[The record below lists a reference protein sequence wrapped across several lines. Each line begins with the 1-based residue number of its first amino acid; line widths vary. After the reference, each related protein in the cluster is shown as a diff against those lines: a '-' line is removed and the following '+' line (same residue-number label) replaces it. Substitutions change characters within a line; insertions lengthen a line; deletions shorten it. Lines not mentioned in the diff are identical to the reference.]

1 MQIGLLTIHCLED
14 AMALFSGSMNHDLLS
29 INKKSNS
36 NKKSN
41 NNRKNTF
48 NKNRVINKKKIA
60 DKTKTDHLIYGIKP
74 LSALVLFAVSG
85 IQAAYSKPPIEFNT
99 DALDISER
107 ANIDLD
113 KFARTGYIMPG
124 NYIMGVRV
132 NQNEFPDMHSIDFI
146 APPDD
151 PKGSEACISPELVK
165 QITLKQEWIEKLSW
179 QNEGKC
185 LDFNALPGISARG
198 DLATYTLY
206 LIVPKIYLEYDLPNW
221 DPPSRWDNGLPG
233 LLFDYN
239 FNAQTT
245 KPTHGS
251 SNQQISANGTAGMN
265 AGAWRFRADW
275 QARYNHLK
283 NQQDDKSVHSSGR
296 DRTNGKDRE
305 WEWSRYYMY
314 RALPRLESKLTLGE
328 DYLNSNIFDSF
339 RYTGISLVTDENML
353 PPNLRGYA
361 PEVTGVARTNAKVTV
376 RQQGRVLYET
386 QVASG
391 PFRIQDLSDAV
402 SGTLDVRVEEQ
413 DGGIQEFQVNT
424 ATIPY
429 LTRPGRVQYKIVGG
443 QSTNDKHRREGPAF
457 GMGEFSWGINN
468 GWSLYGGLLA
478 AGNYNALSLG
488 VGRDLMMFGALS
500 FDVTESRA
508 RLPGENTTLTG
519 GSYRLSYSK
528 RFDQYNSQ
536 VTFAGYRFSERDFM
550 NMGQYIDRRYRNVSS
565 DSGKELYTFIFNKQF
580 TDIGLSAHLN
590 YSHQTYWN
598 RPTND
603 RYNISLS
610 KYLDI
615 GRYKNISVNLSA
627 YRNNFDNK
635 KDDGMYL
642 NISIPWG
649 DSGTFSYNGMAN
661 RQGNSHMA
669 GYYGRIDDRNNYR
682 ISAGTGIGGK
692 VLADGYY
699 THYGDRALLTASA
712 SYQDGGNTTAAL
724 GLQGGVTVTANGA
737 ALHRINMIGATRL
750 MVDTEGVS
758 NVPIRGFGSAVHTNY
773 FGKAVLVDVN
783 NYFRNTAN
791 VDLDNLPDDIEAL
804 RSVQQA
810 TLTEGAIGYRK
821 FQVMSGIKAM
831 TIIRLP
837 DGSFPPFGASVV
849 NASQREIGIVSD
861 DGYAYLSGMKQGEKI
876 QVHWDGS
883 AQCEITVPD
892 NIAAESLTAFLM
904 PCQFLKGEDK

>member
-1 MQIGLLTIHCLED
+1 MQIGLLTIHCSED
-14 AMALFSGSMNHDLLS
+14 AMALFSDSINHDFS
-29 INKKSNS
+29 STNRKANS
-36 NKKSN
+36 
-41 NNRKNTF
+41 NRKNIF
-48 NKNRVINKKKIA
+48 NKKKVVNKKKIA
-60 DKTKTDHLIYGIKP
+60 NKIKTGRVIAGIKP
-74 LSALVLFAVSG
+74 LSALILFALSG
-85 IQAAYSKPPIEFNT
+85 IQAAHSKPPMEFNIG
-99 DALDISER
+99 ALDVSER
-107 ANIDLD
+107 SNIDLD
-113 KFARTGYIMPG
+113 KFARAGYIMPG
-124 NYIMGVRV
+124 NYVMGVRM
-132 NQNEFPDMHSIDFI
+132 NKTEFSDTYSIDFI

-151 PKGSEACISPELVK
+151 PKGSDACISPELVK
-165 QITLKQEWIEKLSW
+165 QIALKSEWVEKLGW
-179 QNEGKC
+179 QNDGKC
-185 LDFNALPGISARG
+185 LDPNTLPGMSARG

-206 LIVPKIYLEYDLPNW
+206 LIVPKIYLEYDLPDW
-221 DPPSRWDNGLPG
+221 DPPSRWDNGIPG

-239 FNAQTT
+239 LNAQTS
-245 KPTHGS
+245 KPAHGS
-251 SNQQISANGTAGMN
+251 NNQQLSANGTAGMN

-275 QARYNHLK
+275 QARYNRSK
-283 NQQDDKSVHSSGR
+283 TKDDELGHSGERER
-296 DRTNGKDRE
+296 DWD
-305 WEWSRYYMY
+305 WSRYYMY
-314 RALPRLESKLTLGE
+314 RAIPRLEAKLTLGE
-328 DYLNSNIFDSF
+328 DYLNSSIFDSF
-339 RYTGISLVTDENML
+339 RYTGVSLVTEENML

-376 RQQGRVLYET
+376 SQQGRVLYET

-402 SGTLDVRVEEQ
+402 AGTLDVRVEEQ
-413 DGGIQEFQVNT
+413 DGGVQTFQVNT

-429 LTRPGRVQYKIVGG
+429 LTRPGRVQYKLIGG

-468 GWSLYGGLLA
+468 GWSLYGGFLG
-478 AGNYNALSLG
+478 AGDYNALSLG
-488 VGRDLMMFGALS
+488 IGRDLMMFGALS

-508 RLPGENTTLTG
+508 RLPKENKTLTG

-550 NMGQYIDRRYRNVSS
+550 NMGQYIDRRYRSVSS
-565 DSGKELYTFIFNKQF
+565 DSGKELYTIIFSKQF
-580 TDIGLSAHLN
+580 IDIGLNAHLN

-603 RYNISLS
+603 RYNVSLS

-615 GRYKNISVNLSA
+615 GRYKNMNVSLSA

-642 NISIPWG
+642 NLSVPWG
-649 DSGTFSYNGMAN
+649 ESGTLSYNGMVN
-661 RQGNSHMA
+661 RQGNAHTV
-669 GYYGRIDDRNNYR
+669 GYFDRIDDRNNYR
-682 ISAGTGIGGK
+682 ISAGTNMAGK
-692 VLADGYY
+692 ASANGYY
-699 THYGDRALLTASA
+699 THYGDKALLTASA

-724 GLQGGVTVTANGA
+724 GLQGGITVTAKGA
-737 ALHRINMIGATRL
+737 ALHRTNMTGAARL

-773 FGKAVLVDVN
+773 FGKAVLADVN
-783 NYFRNTAN
+783 SYYRNKAN
-791 VDLDNLPDDIEAL
+791 IDLDNLPDNVEAL

-821 FQVMSGIKAM
+821 FQVMSGFKAM

-849 NASQREIGIVSD
+849 NAAQREIGILGD
-861 DGYAYLSGMKQGEKI
+861 DGYTYLSGMNKGEKLN
-876 QVHWDGS
+876 VHWDGN
-883 AQCEITVPD
+883 AQCEITVSD
-892 NIAAESLTAFLM
+892 EVTEESLTSLLL
-904 PCQFLKGEDK
+904 PCQFLEGGLGKL

>member
-1 MQIGLLTIHCLED
+1 
-14 AMALFSGSMNHDLLS
+14 MALFSDSMNHVFS
-29 INKKSNS
+29 SFNKKLNS
-36 NKKSN
+36 
-41 NNRKNTF
+41 NRKNVF
-48 NKNRVINKKKIA
+48 NKNKVVNKNKTSNKI
-60 DKTKTDHLIYGIKP
+60 KTKKLIYGIKP
-74 LSALVLFAVSG
+74 LSVFVLFALSG
-85 IQAAYSKPPIEFNT
+85 INVGYSKPIEFNT
-99 DALDISER
+99 DALDIGER

-113 KFARTGYIMPG
+113 KFARSGYIMPG
-124 NYIMGVRV
+124 NYIMSVRM
-132 NQNEFPDMHSIDFI
+132 NKNEFPDTYTIDFI
-146 APPDD
+146 APADD
-151 PKGSEACISPELVK
+151 PKGSEACISPELVNH
-165 QITLKQEWIEKLSW
+165 IALKSQWAEKLGW
-179 QNEGKC
+179 YNDGKC
-185 LDFNALPGISARG
+185 LDLNTLPGMSARG

-206 LIVPKIYLEYDLPNW
+206 LVVPKIYLEYDLPDW
-221 DPPSRWDNGLPG
+221 DPPSRWDDGVAG

-239 FNAQTT
+239 FNAQTS

-251 SNQQISANGTAGMN
+251 NNQQLSANGTAGMN

-275 QARYNHLK
+275 QARYERSK
-283 NQQDDKSVHSSGR
+283 NKGDKSYYADNSKGR
-296 DRTNGKDRE
+296 ERNWD
-305 WEWSRYYMY
+305 WSRYYMY
-314 RALPRLESKLTLGE
+314 RAIPQLESKLTLGE

-339 RYTGISLVTDENML
+339 RYTGVSLVTDENML

-361 PEVTGVARTNAKVTV
+361 PEVSGVARTNAKVTV
-376 RQQGRVLYET
+376 SQMGRVLYET

-391 PFRIQDLSDAV
+391 PYRIQDLSDAV

-413 DGGIQEFQVNT
+413 DGSIQEFKVNT

-429 LTRPGRVQYKIVGG
+429 LTRPGRVQYKLIGG

-468 GWSLYGGLLA
+468 GWSLYGGLLG
-478 AGNYNALSLG
+478 AGDYNALSLG
-488 VGRDLMMFGALS
+488 IGRDLMMFGALS

-508 RLPGENTTLTG
+508 KLPRENKTFTG

-550 NMGQYIDRRYRNVSS
+550 SMGQYIDRRYRNNTS
-565 DSGKELYTFIFNKQF
+565 DSGKELYTIIFNKQF

-603 RYNISLS
+603 RYNLSLS

-615 GRYKNISVNLSA
+615 GRYKNINVNLSA
-627 YRNNFDNK
+627 YRNNFDDK

-642 NISIPWG
+642 GLSIPWG
-649 DSGTFSYNGMAN
+649 ESGTISYSGIVN
-661 RQGNSHMA
+661 RQGNSHRA
-669 GYYGRIDDRNNYR
+669 SYFDRIDDRNNYR
-682 ISAGTGIGGK
+682 ISAGTSIDGK
-692 VLADGYY
+692 VTTDGYY
-699 THYGDRALLTASA
+699 THYGDKALLTASA
-712 SYQDGGNTTAAL
+712 SYQDGGNTSAAL
-724 GLQGGVTVTANGA
+724 GLQGGVTVTAHGA
-737 ALHRINMIGATRL
+737 VLHRINMPGATRL
-750 MVDTEGVS
+750 MVDTEGVR
-758 NVPIRGFGSAVHTNY
+758 NVPIRAFGSAVHTNF

-791 VDLDNLPDDIEAL
+791 IDLDNLPDDVEAL

-831 TIIRLP
+831 TIISLP
-837 DGSFPPFGASVV
+837 DGSFPPFGASVM
-849 NASQREIGIVSD
+849 NAAQREIGIVSD
-861 DGYAYLSGMKQGEKI
+861 DGYAYLSGMNKGEKLK
-876 QVHWDGS
+876 VHWGGQ

-892 NIAAESLTAFLM
+892 EVAEASLASLLLL
-904 PCQFLKGEDK
+904 CQFLKGEDK

>member
-1 MQIGLLTIHCLED
+1 
-14 AMALFSGSMNHDLLS
+14 MALFSDSMDHDFS
-29 INKKSNS
+29 SS
-36 NKKSN
+36 NKKINS
-41 NNRKNTF
+41 NRKNLF
-48 NKNRVINKKKIA
+48 NKSEVVNKNKLVNKIN
-60 DKTKTDHLIYGIKP
+60 HLIYGIKP
-74 LSALVLFAVSG
+74 LSACILLALSG
-85 IQAAYSKPPIEFNT
+85 IQAAYSKPSIEFNT
-99 DALDISER
+99 DALDVSER
-107 ANIDLD
+107 SNIDLD
-113 KFARTGYIMPG
+113 KFARAGYIMPG

-132 NQNEFPDMHSIDFI
+132 NKNEFPEMYAIDFI

-151 PKGSEACISPELVK
+151 PQGSEACLSPELVK
-165 QITLKQEWIEKLSW
+165 LIALKPEWAEKLGW

-185 LDFNALPGISARG
+185 LDLNTLPGISARG

-206 LIVPKIYLEYDLPNW
+206 LIIPKIYLEYDLPDW
-221 DPPSRWDNGLPG
+221 DPPAHWDDGVPG

-239 FNAQTT
+239 LNAQTS
-245 KPTHGS
+245 KPVHGS
-251 SNQQISANGTAGMN
+251 RNQQISAIGTAGMN

-275 QARYNHLK
+275 QARYHRFK
-283 NQQDDKSVHSSGR
+283 TDDDKSERSGGR
-296 DRTNGKDRE
+296 DRE
-305 WEWSRYYMY
+305 WDWNRYYLY
-314 RALPRLESKLTLGE
+314 RALPRLEAKLTLGE
-328 DYLNSNIFDSF
+328 DYLNSSIFDSF
-339 RYTGISLVTDENML
+339 RYTGVSLVTDENML

-376 RQQGRVLYET
+376 SQQGRVLYET

-391 PFRIQDLSDAV
+391 PFSIQDLSDAV
-402 SGTLDVRVEEQ
+402 AGTLDVRIEEQ
-413 DGGIQEFQVNT
+413 DGGIQTFQVNT

-429 LTRPGRVQYKIVGG
+429 LTRPGRVQYKFAGG

-457 GMGEFSWGINN
+457 GLGEFSWGINN

-478 AGNYNALSLG
+478 AGDYNALSLG
-488 VGRDLMMFGALS
+488 IGRDLMMFGALS

-508 RLPGENTTLTG
+508 RLPGENQTLTG

-550 NMGQYIDRRYRNVSS
+550 NMGQYIGRRYRNASS
-565 DSGKELYTFIFNKQF
+565 DGGGKELYTIMFNKQF
-580 TDIGLSAHLN
+580 IDIGLSAHLN

-642 NISIPWG
+642 NFSIPWG
-649 DSGTFSYNGMAN
+649 ESGTFSYNGMAN
-661 RQGNSHMA
+661 RQGNSHRV
-669 GYYGRIDDRNNYR
+669 GYFDRIDDRNNYR
-682 ISAGTGIGGK
+682 ISAGTSIAGRA
-692 VLADGYY
+692 LADGYY
-699 THYGDRALLTASA
+699 SHYGDTTLLTASA
-712 SYQDGGNTTAAL
+712 SYQAGGNTAAAL
-724 GLQGGVTVTANGA
+724 GLQGGVTVTAKGA
-737 ALHRINMIGATRL
+737 ALHRINMPGATRL

-758 NVPIRGFGSAVHTNY
+758 HVPIRAFGSAVHTNY

-791 VDLDNLPDDIEAL
+791 IDLDNLPDDVEAL

-831 TIIRLP
+831 TFIRLP

-849 NASQREIGIVSD
+849 NAAQREIGIVSD
-861 DGYAYLSGMKQGEKI
+861 DGHAYLSGMNQGEKLK
-876 QVHWDGS
+876 VHWDGR

-892 NIAAESLTAFLM
+892 EITAESSTAILL

>member
-14 AMALFSGSMNHDLLS
+14 AMALFSDSMNHDS
-29 INKKSNS
+29 SSFNKKTNS
-36 NKKSN
+36 
-41 NNRKNTF
+41 NRKNTCH
-48 NKNRVINKKKIA
+48 KNRVVNKNKSVNKIKKS
-60 DKTKTDHLIYGIKP
+60 HLIYGIKP
-74 LSALVLFAVSG
+74 LSALVLFALSS
-85 IQAAYSKPPIEFNT
+85 IQAGYSKPGIEFNT
-99 DALDISER
+99 DALDIGER

-113 KFARTGYIMPG
+113 KFARAGYIMPG
-124 NYIMGVRV
+124 NYIMGVRM
-132 NQNEFPDMHSIDFI
+132 NKNEFPEMYPIDFI

-151 PKGSEACISPELVK
+151 PEGSQACISPELVK
-165 QITLKQEWIEKLSW
+165 QIALKPEWVEKLGW
-179 QNEGKC
+179 RNEGKC
-185 LDFNALPGISARG
+185 LDLNTLPGLSARG

-206 LIVPKIYLEYDLPNW
+206 LIVPKIYLEYDLQDW
-221 DPPSRWDNGLPG
+221 DPPSRWDNGIPG

-239 FNAQTT
+239 LNAQTS
-245 KPTHGS
+245 KPNHGS
-251 SNQQISANGTAGMN
+251 SNQQVSAIGTAGMN

-275 QARYNHLK
+275 QARYNRFK
-283 NQQDDKSVHSSGR
+283 TKDDKSDKSSNFGGNNSGGNSSGGR
-296 DRTNGKDRE
+296 ERE
-305 WEWSRYYMY
+305 WDWSRYYAY
-314 RALPRLESKLTLGE
+314 RALPRLEAKLTLGE

-339 RYTGISLVTDENML
+339 RYTGVSLVTDENML

-361 PEVTGVARTNAKVTV
+361 PEVTGVARTNAKVTIS
-376 RQQGRVLYET
+376 QLGRVLYET

-402 SGTLDVRVEEQ
+402 AGTLDVRVEEQ
-413 DGGIQEFQVNT
+413 DGSVQQFQVNT

-429 LTRPGRVQYKIVGG
+429 LTRPGRVQYKLVGG

-457 GMGEFSWGINN
+457 GLGEFSWGINN

-478 AGNYNALSLG
+478 AGDYNALSLG
-488 VGRDLMMFGALS
+488 IGRDLMMFGALS

-508 RLPGENTTLTG
+508 RLPGEHKTLTG

-536 VTFAGYRFSERDFM
+536 VTFAGYRFSERNFM

-565 DSGKELYTFIFNKQF
+565 DSGKELYTIIFNKQF

-603 RYNISLS
+603 RYNVSLS
-610 KYLDI
+610 KYVDI
-615 GRYKNISVNLSA
+615 GRYKNISVSLSA
-627 YRNNFDNK
+627 YRNNFDNR

-642 NISIPWG
+642 NLSVPWG
-649 DSGTFSYNGMAN
+649 DSGTFSYSGMLN

-682 ISAGTGIGGK
+682 ISAGTSMRGRA
-692 VLADGYY
+692 LADGYY
-699 THYGDRALLTASA
+699 THYGDKALLTASA

-724 GLQGGVTVTANGA
+724 GLQGGVTVTASGA
-737 ALHRINMIGATRL
+737 ALHRINMPGATRL
-750 MVDTEGVS
+750 MVDAEGVS

-783 NYFRNTAN
+783 NYYRNTAN
-791 VDLDNLPDDIEAL
+791 IDLDNLPDDVEAL

-821 FQVMSGIKAM
+821 FQVVSGIKAM
-831 TIIRLP
+831 TIIRQP
-837 DGSFPPFGASVV
+837 DGSFPPFGASVL
-849 NASQREIGIVSD
+849 NAAQREIGIVND
-861 DGYAYLSGMKQGEKI
+861 DGYAYLSGINQDEKLK
-876 QVHWDGS
+876 VHWNGH

-892 NIAAESLTAFLM
+892 DIATESLSAILL

>member
-1 MQIGLLTIHCLED
+1 
-14 AMALFSGSMNHDLLS
+14 MALYSDSMNHDLSS
-29 INKKSNS
+29 INKRTKSNS
-36 NKKSN
+36 N
-41 NNRKNTF
+41 RKDIF
-48 NKNRVINKKKIA
+48 NKKNVVSKKKIVSQKKIA
-60 DKTKTDHLIYGIKP
+60 RQAKTEYFASGIT
-74 LSALVLFAVSG
+74 LLAALVLLALSG
-85 IQAAYSKPPIEFNT
+85 IQAGYARPPLEFNT

-113 KFARTGYIMPG
+113 KFARAGYIMPG
-124 NYIMGVRV
+124 NYIMAVRV
-132 NQNEFPDMHSIDFI
+132 NQNELLEMHSVDFI
-146 APPDD
+146 TLADD
-151 PKGSEACISPELVK
+151 PEGSEACVSPEIVK
-165 QITLKQEWIEKLSW
+165 QIDLKQEWLEKLGW

-185 LDFNALPGISARG
+185 LDLNTLPGMSARG
-198 DLATYTLY
+198 DLATYSLY
-206 LIVPKIYLEYDLPNW
+206 LIVPKIYLEYDLPDW
-221 DPPSRWDNGLPG
+221 DPPSRWDNGIAG

-239 FNAQTT
+239 LNAQNT
-245 KPTHGS
+245 KPAHGN

-275 QARYNHLK
+275 QARYHRSK
-283 NQQDDKSVHSSGR
+283 GKQDDQFGHVSKR
-296 DRTNGKDRE
+296 ERE
-305 WEWSRYYMY
+305 WDWSRYYMY
-314 RALPRLESKLTLGE
+314 RVLPRLEAKLSLGE

-339 RYTGISLVTDENML
+339 RYTGVSLITDENML

-376 RQQGRVLYET
+376 KQQGRVLYET

-413 DGGIQEFQVNT
+413 DGSVQEFQVNT

-478 AGNYNALSLG
+478 AGDYNALSLG
-488 VGRDLMMFGALS
+488 IGRDLMMFGSLS
-500 FDVTESRA
+500 FDATESRA
-508 RLPGENTTLTG
+508 RLPKERETLTG

-536 VTFAGYRFSERDFM
+536 VTFAGYRFSERNFM
-550 NMGQYIDRRYRNVSS
+550 NMGQYINRRYRDLSS
-565 DSGKELYTFIFNKQF
+565 DSGKELYTIIFNKQF
-580 TDIGLSAHLN
+580 SDIGLSAHLN

-610 KYLDI
+610 KYVDI

-642 NISIPWG
+642 NLSIPWG
-649 DSGTFSYNGMAN
+649 ESGTFSYNGMVN
-661 RQGNSHMA
+661 RQGNAHRV
-669 GYYGRIDDRNNYR
+669 GYFDRIDDRNNYR
-682 ISAGTGIGGK
+682 ISAGTSMGGRA
-692 VLADGYY
+692 LADAYY
-699 THYGDRALLTASA
+699 THYGDKALLNASA
-712 SYQDGGNTTAAL
+712 SYQDGINTTVAL
-724 GLQGGVTVTANGA
+724 GLQGGVTVTARGA
-737 ALHRINMIGATRL
+737 ALHRINLPGATRL

-758 NVPIRGFGSAVHTNY
+758 NVPVRGFGSAVHTNY

-783 NYFRNTAN
+783 NYFRNKAN
-791 VDLDNLPDDIEAL
+791 VDLDNLPDDVEAL

-831 TIIRLP
+831 TLIRLP

-849 NASQREIGIVSD
+849 NAAQREIGIVSD
-861 DGYAYLSGMKQGEKI
+861 EGYAYLSGMNQGEKV
-876 QVHWDGS
+876 QVHWDGE

-892 NIAAESLTAFLM
+892 DISAESFTTTLLS
-904 PCQFLKGEDK
+904 CQFLTGKDK

>member
-1 MQIGLLTIHCLED
+1 
-14 AMALFSGSMNHDLLS
+14 MALFLDYINHDFS
-29 INKKSNS
+29 SVNKKNNG
-36 NKKSN
+36 NKKEVF
-41 NNRKNTF
+41 K
-48 NKNRVINKKKIA
+48 KKKVINKKKIA
-60 DKTKTDHLIYGIKP
+60 NKIKAKHLIYRIKP
-74 LSALVLFAVSG
+74 LSVLVLFALSG
-85 IQAAYSKPPIEFNT
+85 IQAAYSKPSIEFNIG
-99 DALDISER
+99 ALDTSER

-113 KFARTGYIMPG
+113 KFTRAGYIMPG
-124 NYIMGVRV
+124 NYMMGARM
-132 NQNEFPDMHSIDFI
+132 NKTEFSDMYAVDFI

-165 QITLKQEWIEKLSW
+165 QIALKPDWVEKLAW
-179 QNEGKC
+179 QNDGKC
-185 LDFNALPGISARG
+185 LDLNTLPGMSARG

-206 LIVPKIYLEYDLPNW
+206 LIVPKIYLEYDLPDW
-221 DPPSRWDNGLPG
+221 DPPSRWDNGIPG

-239 FNAQTT
+239 FNAQTS
-245 KPTHGS
+245 KPAHGS
-251 SNQQISANGTAGMN
+251 NNQQFSANGTAGMN

-275 QARYNHLK
+275 QARYNRFK
-283 NQQDDKSVHSSGR
+283 TKDDKSNNSGGR
-296 DRTNGKDRE
+296 ERE
-305 WEWSRYYMY
+305 WDWSRYYMY
-314 RALPRLESKLTLGE
+314 RALPRLEAKLTLGE

-339 RYTGISLVTDENML
+339 RYTGVSLVTDENML

-391 PFRIQDLSDAV
+391 PFRLQDLSDAV
-402 SGTLDVRVEEQ
+402 AGTLDVRVEEQ
-413 DGGIQEFQVNT
+413 DGGVQEFQVNT

-429 LTRPGRVQYKIVGG
+429 LTRPGRVQYKLVGG

-457 GMGEFSWGINN
+457 GLGEFSWGINN
-468 GWSLYGGLLA
+468 GWSLYGGLLG

-488 VGRDLMMFGALS
+488 IGRDLMMFGALS

-508 RLPGENTTLTG
+508 RLPRENKTFTG

-550 NMGQYIDRRYRNVSS
+550 NMGQYIDRRYSNVSS
-565 DSGKELYTFIFNKQF
+565 DSGKELYTIIFNKQF
-580 TDIGLSAHLN
+580 MDIGLNAHIN

-598 RPTND
+598 RPTNN

-610 KYLDI
+610 KYFDA
-615 GRYKNISVNLSA
+615 GRYKNINVNLSA

-642 NISIPWG
+642 NLSIPWG
-649 DSGTFSYNGMAN
+649 ESATLSYNGIAN
-661 RQGNSHMA
+661 RQGNAHTV
-669 GYYGRIDDRNNYR
+669 GYFDRIDDRNNYR
-682 ISAGTGIGGK
+682 ISAGTSIGGK
-692 VLADGYY
+692 ASADGYY
-699 THYGDRALLTASA
+699 THYGDKALLTASA

-724 GLQGGVTVTANGA
+724 SLQGGMTVTANGA
-737 ALHRINMIGATRL
+737 ALHRINMPGATRL

-773 FGKAVLVDVN
+773 FGKAVLADVN
-783 NYFRNTAN
+783 SYYRNTAN
-791 VDLDNLPDDIEAL
+791 IDLDSLPDDVEAL

-821 FQVMSGIKAM
+821 FQVMSGLKAM

-849 NASQREIGIVSD
+849 NAAQREIGIVSD
-861 DGYAYLSGMKQGEKI
+861 DGYAYLSGMNKGEKLK
-876 QVHWDGS
+876 VHWDGR

-892 NIAAESLTAFLM
+892 EIAEESFTSLLL
-904 PCQFLKGEDK
+904 PCQFLKGEGK